1 MNIVCVTAH
10 QDDEMNC
17 LGTLLRLHRERGDQ
31 ISFVALTNGDRGA
44 SWTPDAPLADTAA
57 VRAAEMQ
64 SVADAF
70 GGTYVCL
77 GEPDEFLFDTTD
89 VRMRLIETL
98 RALSAELI
106 FTHYPA
112 EYNQDHVTTAQLTCH
127 AALMTEIASIPTSSA
142 ALARAPGIFHMTPG
156 EGYGFEGTHFVPL
169 PPEIVAEK
177 SRLIRLHV
185 SQNEVIRARGGRDF
199 ADRMEERDRATGA
212 RIAHPAAEVF
222 RPCLQDRRIPFGN
235 VLP

>member
-1 MNIVCVTAH
+1 MNVVCVIAH

-17 LGTLLRLHRERGDQ
+17 LGTLLRLHRERGAR
-31 ISFVALTNGDRGA
+31 ICFVAVTNGDRGA
-44 SWTPDAPLADTAA
+44 SWSPDTPPADTAA
-57 VRAAEMQ
+57 VRAAEMR
-64 SVADAF
+64 SVADALD
-70 GGTYVCL
+70 GTYVCL

-98 RALSAELI
+98 RALSAELV

-112 EYNQDHVTTAQLTCH
+112 EYNQDHVTTAQITCH
-127 AALMTEIASIPTSSA
+127 AALMTEIASIPTESP
-142 ALARAPGIFHMTPG
+142 ALTRAPGIFHLNPG
-156 EGYGFEGTHFVPL
+156 EGYGFDGTHFVVL
-169 PPEIVAEK
+169 PPDIVAEK

-185 SQNEVIRARGGRDF
+185 SQNDVIRERGGRDF

-212 RIAHPAAEVF
+212 RLGHDAAEVF
-222 RPCLQDRRIPFGN
+222 RPCLLDRRIPFGN